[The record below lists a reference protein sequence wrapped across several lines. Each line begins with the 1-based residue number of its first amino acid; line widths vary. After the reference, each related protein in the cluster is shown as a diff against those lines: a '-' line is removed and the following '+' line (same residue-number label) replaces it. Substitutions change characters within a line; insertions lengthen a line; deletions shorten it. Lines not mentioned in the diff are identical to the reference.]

1 MSENII
7 QFVAA
12 ASNGDTDA
20 MGKLYSRTLKASYF
34 LATTLCGN
42 KQEAAE
48 ITKKAYARAFCNID
62 KLKKPEAFE
71 IWMKQNVA
79 AAYRETHKFVFA
91 DADAAAVENSAEF
104 LPESVL
110 ADDEEREDTE

>member
-7 QFVAA
+7 QYVVAA
-12 ASNGDTDA
+12 GNGDTDA
-20 MGKLYSRTLKASYF
+20 MAKLYSKTLKASYF
-34 LATTLCGN
+34 LASTLCGD

-79 AAYRETHKFVFA
+79 AAYRETRKFVFS
-91 DADAAAVENSAEF
+91 DADAGAVENSSEF
-104 LPESVL
+104 LPEAVL
-110 ADDEEREDTE
+110 SDVP